1 MQKMSEQLFDK
12 KAAVEGE
19 WMWTNGVSFS
29 QRLLLLPSKNN
40 STDLSISPAHPQTWS
55 YCQAVII
62 DKHSNSTYE
71 GMICVLVSRISAILL
86 HRTSLT
92 FVLAYLFFHLRPTS
106 PSERSTRPS
115 ARLLSLLRRRTSV
128 TEQSLPRRRSARRTS
143 KSTPDRSP
151 SPVRIRRLT
160 ERTSLC

>member
-1 MQKMSEQLFDK
+1 MHKMSEQLFDK

-29 QRLLLLPSKNN
+29 QRLLLLPSMNN
-40 STDLSISPAHPQTWS
+40 STDQSISPTHPQTWS

-62 DKHSNSTYE
+62 DKHSNSNYE
-71 GMICVLVSRISAILL
+71 GMICVLVRRTSAILL
-86 HRTSLT
+86 HRPLLT
-92 FVLAYLFFHLRPTS
+92 FDLARIFFHPRPTS

-115 ARLLSLLRRRTSV
+115 ARLLSLLRRRISV
-128 TEQSLPRRRSARRTS
+128 TEQSLPKRRSARRTS
-143 KSTPDRSP
+143 KSPRDRLP

-160 ERTSLC
+160 ERTSLR

>member
-1 MQKMSEQLFDK
+1 MRKMSEQLFDK

-19 WMWTNGVSFS
+19 WMWTNGVSSS
-29 QRLLLLPSKNN
+29 QRLLLLPSRNN
-40 STDLSISPAHPQTWS
+40 STNHSISPAHPQTWS

-71 GMICVLVSRISAILL
+71 GMICVLVSQTSAILL
-86 HRTSLT
+86 HRPSLT
-92 FVLAYLFFHLRPTS
+92 FDLARLLFHLRLTS

-115 ARLLSLLRRRTSV
+115 GRLLSLLRRRISV

-143 KSTPDRSP
+143 KSTPDQSP
-151 SPVRIRRLT
+151 SPVRIMRLT
-160 ERTSLC
+160 GLTSLR